1 MTMPTKGVLFRPEAP
16 ATANKLAR
24 EAPTSLVLLGINHT
38 TAPIEVRERLAIPAA
53 RLADATRTLVHQ
65 PGIREGLILSTCN
78 RVEFFTLQESVAQE
92 NGVSETTTP
101 NLLRFLH
108 EYFALPPAMLQPHL
122 YELREREA
130 VRHLFR
136 VASSLD
142 SMVVGEPQIL
152 GQVKEAYSIGRQV
165 GAVAATLDPLFQ
177 RAFSVAKRVRTET
190 QIGSSSVSIAS
201 VAVDLARKIF
211 GSLQG
216 KTVLLV
222 GAGKM
227 SELAAR
233 HLIQHG
239 ATSILIANR
248 TPSHAHRIAAA
259 IAGATAR
266 ADIKSSSNSTSGVPH
281 PSHQH
286 RDGWDIIGSSE
297 EGPGPSPD
305 SIPEPRL
312 PTCTTEIIPF
322 DSLYAQASRADIVIT
337 STGAPQQLFSRAHGQ
352 HFVRTRRG
360 RPMFFI
366 DIAVPRDVDPRM
378 NEVEGCFVYDIDD
391 LSQVAQ
397 INQADRGREA
407 DAAETIVS
415 REVDRYHERL
425 QSLDAVPAILALQ
438 QSAETIREAELART
452 LNKLAA
458 ASPLTPAQQA
468 AVEALTRSLTAKLLH
483 PQLTALRKKPE

>member
-1 MTMPTKGVLFRPEAP
+1 MTPTMVTDMPEEQSRDQRAQGG
-16 ATANKLAR
+16 ATR
-24 EAPTSLVLLGINHT
+24 LVLVGVNHT
-38 TAPIEVRERLAIPAA
+38 TAPIEVRERLAIPAGA
-53 RLADATRTLVHQ
+53 LADATRTLVHQ

-78 RVEFFTLQESVAQE
+78 RVEFLTLQDHAAHEDGLAAQ
-92 NGVSETTTP
+92 
-101 NLLRFLH
+101 NLLRFLD
-108 EYFALPPAMLQPHL
+108 EYFAVPAANIEPHL
-122 YELREREA
+122 YEFREREA

-152 GQVKEAYSIGRQV
+152 GQVKESYTVARGV
-165 GAVAATLDPLFQ
+165 GAVSTNLEGLLQ
-177 RAFSVAKRVRTET
+177 RAFSVAKKVRSET

-239 ATSILIANR
+239 ASSILVANR
-248 TPSHAHRIAAA
+248 TEARAAKVAEA
-259 IAGATAR
+259 IAS
-266 ADIKSSSNSTSGVPH
+266 ISSAEHV
-281 PSHQH
+281 
-286 RDGWDIIGSSE
+286 
-297 EGPGPSPD
+297 
-305 SIPEPRL
+305 
-312 PTCTTEIIPF
+312 CKTEVIPF
-322 DSLYAQASRADIVIT
+322 ERLYEQADRADIVIT
-337 STGAPQQLFSRAHGQ
+337 STGAPQQLFGRAHGRQ
-352 HFVRTRRG
+352 FLERRRQ

-378 NEVEGCFVYDIDD
+378 NEIEGCFVYDIDD
-391 LSQVAQ
+391 LQQVAAA
-397 INQADRGREA
+397 NLADRGREA
-407 DAAETIVS
+407 AAAESIVS
-415 REVDRYHERL
+415 REVERYHERL

-438 QSAETIREAELART
+438 QNAEAIRLAEVART
-452 LNKLAA
+452 TSKLAA
-458 ASPLTPAQQA
+458 SAAPLTPAQQA

-483 PQLTALRKKPE
+483 PQLTAIRESSRGDKAGE